1 MNQRQYMLDT
11 DTSSYIINGRV
22 PSVRRRLAEKPPTQ
36 ICISVVTRA
45 ELLYGLQGLPS
56 DHHYHEGIWLFLGE
70 TITLPWGDDAADI
83 YAEIRHQLTTA
94 GRPIGDRD
102 MMIAAHAISLGAVLV
117 TNNIRHHA
125 RLASLLQIENW
136 VDG

>member
-70 TITLPWGDDAADI
+70 TITLPWGDDAPTSMP
-83 YAEIRHQLTTA
+83 RFVTSSRRQVVRS
-94 GRPIGDRD
+94 G
-102 MMIAAHAISLGAVLV
+102 IA
-117 TNNIRHHA
+117 T
-125 RLASLLQIENW
+125 
-136 VDG
+136 